1 MSSGFK
7 TVGVIGRCANAALT
21 PTLAALGEHLWAR
34 GMQVAG
40 DESSAP
46 HFGREGVLTL
56 DRQAL
61 IRRCDLLIVV
71 GGDGTFLEAARL
83 AAGHPVPLLGVNLG
97 RLGFLVDIRPERLLP
112 TLDEILAGR
121 YLTERRLLLEGE
133 VWRRDACV
141 HRCYALNEVVIHKRD
156 VSRIIELDT
165 YIDGRYVSKHRADG
179 LVIATPTGS
188 TAYAL
193 SSGGPVMH
201 PGLDAL
207 AVVPVSPHTLSARP
221 VVVAADSKIEV
232 MPGEHNHNLVQVS
245 WDGQESLPLEPGDH
259 VRVVRASAHLHLIH
273 PMDYD
278 YFAILRNKL
287 HWGGDH
293 HLR

>member
-7 TVGVIGRCANAALT
+7 TVGIFGRCANAAFA
-21 PTLAALGEHLWAR
+21 PTLSALGEYLLAR
-34 GMQVAG
+34 GLQVAG

-46 HFGREGVLTL
+46 HFGLDGILTL
-56 DRQAL
+56 ERQAL
-61 IRRCDLLIVV
+61 IRHCDLLIVI

-83 AAGHPVPLLGVNLG
+83 VAGHPVPLLGVNLG
-97 RLGFLVDIRPERLLP
+97 RLGFLVDVRPEQLLP
-112 TLDEILAGR
+112 TLDDILAGR
-121 YLTERRLLLEGE
+121 YLTEQRLLLEGE
-133 VWRRDACV
+133 LWREGACI

-165 YIDGRYVSKHRADG
+165 YINGRYVSRHRADG

-193 SSGGPVMH
+193 SSGGPVLH
-201 PGLDAL
+201 PGLEAL
-207 AVVPVSPHTLSARP
+207 ALVPVSPHTLSARP

-232 MPGEHNHNLVQVS
+232 TLAPHNHNPVQVT
-245 WDGQESLPLEPGDH
+245 WDGQESLPLEAGD
-259 VRVVRASAHLHLIH
+259 RVQVARTGVHLKLIH